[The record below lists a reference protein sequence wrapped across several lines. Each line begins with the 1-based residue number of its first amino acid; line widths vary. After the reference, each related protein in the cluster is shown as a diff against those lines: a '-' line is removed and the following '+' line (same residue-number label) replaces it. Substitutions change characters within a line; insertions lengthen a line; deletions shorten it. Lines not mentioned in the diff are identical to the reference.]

1 MSIHELPQPP
11 PDVVSSLAFSSDNN
25 TLIVSSWSPQ
35 HGILV
40 YQRSASSPPFELAA
54 TIATPAP
61 VLDLC
66 FGADDNTVYYVGLNQ
81 TVRRHHLHGHD
92 DESLVRSSH
101 ATSKV
106 AHSKEHNLVLALSWN
121 GTLFVIDAASE
132 HSAAAVPL
140 AAKPFALSLT
150 ADKAVVTMAE
160 RKVHV
165 YALAELKALV
175 VSSAH
180 GADAPLS
187 QKGGVPPVVGH
198 VKPWQERE
206 SSLKFM
212 TRASAA
218 MPDGTGFAASSIE
231 GRVGV
236 EWFDEEANQKMYAF
250 KCHRDKST
258 TTDEAGQEVALD
270 IIYPVNAI
278 AFHPVH
284 GTFATG
290 GGDGVVALWD
300 AKTKRRIRQYPK
312 LPSSVAAL
320 TFSPD
325 GKSLAIGISPGFE
338 DGHEQDIADP
348 ELVKVYVRELAE
360 SEAKGK
366 PAKEK

>member
-1 MSIHELPQPP
+1 MSVHELPSPP
-11 PDVVSSLAFSSDNN
+11 PDVVSSLAFSSDSN
-25 TLIVSSWSPQ
+25 TLVVSSWSDS

-40 YQRSASSPPFELAA
+40 YTRSASSPPFELAK
-54 TIATPAP
+54 TITTDAP

-66 FGADDNTVYYVGLNQ
+66 FGADNNTIYYVGLDRAIHRQ
-81 TVRRHHLHGHD
+81 
-92 DESLVRSSH
+92 SLSNVQDAEAIAQSSH

-106 AHSKEHNLVLALSWN
+106 AYSREHNLILALSWN
-121 GTLFVIDAASE
+121 GTLFVINAADTKQK
-132 HSAAAVPL
+132 AIIQL

-165 YALAELKALV
+165 YALAELKALIP
-175 VSSAH
+175 SSSHDPTAN
-180 GADAPLS
+180 GETQPISA
-187 QKGGVPPVVGH
+187 
-198 VKPWQERE
+198 KPWQERE

-212 TRASAA
+212 TRASAT

-236 EWFDEEANQKMYAF
+236 EWFDEEANKKMYAF

-258 TTDEAGQEVALD
+258 TLDEESGQEVALD

-312 LPSSVAAL
+312 LAASVAAL
-320 TFSPD
+320 SFSPD
-325 GKSLAIGISPGFE
+325 GRELAIGISPGFE
-338 DGHEQDIADP
+338 DGHEQDVADP
-348 ELVKVYVRELAE
+348 ELVKVFVRELAE
-360 SEAKGK
+360 GEAKGK